1 MKTII
6 DGKEVTMSEEQV
18 IQMPPLLEW
27 EEVINP
33 GRFKGKTVV
42 VTGAGSGI
50 GRAAASRIVR
60 EGGTVVGVDLNPEGL
75 EELAGVLANDAT
87 EGVGE
92 FIAVTADVT
101 SNEDIA
107 RVYEAVGERKLDG
120 LVNNAGIMDGF
131 IPLHELQDDWYEK
144 IMAVNVGSVVK
155 MTRPALKKMMGQN
168 DGAVVNVASLAGI
181 SGGAAGTAYTT
192 SKHAMIGLT
201 RNAALLYR
209 KHNIRVNAVA
219 PGGTI
224 TNVDGQFR
232 SAYTGETLGPIMQGA
247 GTRMA
252 SAELVAANIIYLLL
266 DEAKNITGVTLATA
280 DGWNAI

>member
-1 MKTII
+1 
-6 DGKEVTMSEEQV
+6 MSEDQV
-18 IQMPPLLEW
+18 MQMPPLLQW

-33 GRFKGKTVV
+33 GRFTGKTVI

-60 EGGTVVGVDLNPEGL
+60 EGGAVIGVDLNPEGL
-75 EELAGVLANDAT
+75 ETLGAELAHAQDT
-87 EGVGE
+87 GE

-101 SNEDIA
+101 SNDDIA
-107 RVYEAVGERKLDG
+107 RVYEAVGERTLDG

-131 IPLHELQDDWYEK
+131 IPLHELEDDWYEK

-155 MTRPALKKMMGQN
+155 MSRPALQKMMAQN
-168 DGAVVNVASLAGI
+168 DGAIVNVASVAGI
-181 SGGAAGTAYTT
+181 SGAAAGTAYTT

-201 RNAALLYR
+201 KSAAMLYR

-232 SAYTGETLGPIMQGA
+232 SAYTGEALGPVMAGA

-266 DEAKNITGVTLATA
+266 DEAKNITGVTLASA